1 MQYNIG
7 DIVFV
12 ANYIYKN
19 GESGS
24 NHLFVI
30 IDEERAVDIN
40 YFGFLISSNIN
51 KETFPYNELIK
62 KNKDNGL
69 HKDSIIKCDDVIQ
82 LDNKEICFKIGSIT
96 EEQLIKILNTFE
108 KYLKEN

>member
-51 KETFPYNELIK
+51 KAIFPYNELIK